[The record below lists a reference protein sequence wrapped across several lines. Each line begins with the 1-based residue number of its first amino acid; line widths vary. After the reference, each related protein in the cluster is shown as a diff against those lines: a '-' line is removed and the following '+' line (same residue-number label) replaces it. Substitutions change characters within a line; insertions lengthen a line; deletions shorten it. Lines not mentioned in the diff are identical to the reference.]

1 MSPIRDARAHTPA
14 FISPMIARVLAVV
27 MAVGILVPVTWSASS
42 TFAPA
47 QAATSSTSTKAVS
60 STAKKKKVR
69 VTVTGTLRL
78 AKAQKGKPY
87 RRGADG
93 PSAFDCSGLVKY
105 VMQKQNKKLPRTAQ
119 AQYNKSKKI
128 SKSKIKVGDLVF
140 FSSGSHVYHVGI
152 YAGHNKMWHA
162 PKPGSKVKLA
172 KIWTKK
178 WKVGR
183 VTA

>member
-1 MSPIRDARAHTPA
+1 MSPIRDERAHAPA
-14 FISPMIARVLAVV
+14 SIHPMIARFIAIV
-27 MAVGILVPVTWSASS
+27 MAVGVLVPATWAASS

-47 QAATSSTSTKAVS
+47 QAASTPFTQTN
-60 STAKKKKVR
+60 TAGLKKKVR
-69 VTVTGTLRL
+69 VTPEGTLRL

-93 PSAFDCSGLVKY
+93 PKAFDCSGLVKY
-105 VMQKQNKKLPRTAQ
+105 VMKKQNKKVPRTAQ

-140 FSSGSHVYHVGI
+140 MSSGGHVYHVGI

-172 KIWTKK
+172 KIWTKR
-178 WKVGR
+178 WKAGR
-183 VTA
+183 ITA